1 MDISPEAEIKSRNSG
16 NLSILADKILVTAA
30 FVCLVQMGE
39 ISAWVVVLILSREFT
54 ISILRAVAA
63 SEGIVIAASWWGKAK
78 TLTQMIAIFYI
89 AR

>member
-63 SEGIVIAASWWGKAK
+63 SEGIVIAASWWEK
-78 TLTQMIAIFYI
+78 Q
-89 AR
+89 RH